1 MNNMS
6 NRNKNGLNIREI
18 LKIAYAGILSH
29 RLRSALTVLG
39 IVIGIGSIMTVM
51 SVGQGAKDKIIKEIE
66 VFGSTNVTIN
76 PGNPNEGGGGFGS
89 FLRNTLTTKDL
100 DDLRKK
106 INVPDAVDIVASVF
120 GSAKITAG
128 SEIFNGTLWG
138 TSENSFDIYKLK
150 VTTGRAFSK
159 SEVTGKSPVVLI
171 GKKVAEELFGGYD
184 PVGRK
189 IKIKDKNY
197 EVIGLAGADWS
208 YFNLDEMVLLPY
220 TTAQEYVLGI
230 KYFEEIVVQA
240 TSEEVLPYIVS
251 DVKRLLRENHKI
263 TDPKKDDFIVQTP
276 EDVVKTVS
284 QVTGVMTAFIAL
296 VAAISIVVGG
306 IGIMNIMFVSVTE
319 RTREIGLRKAL
330 GATNADIRGQ
340 FLAEAVILTG
350 GGGILGIILGFILT
364 IAVVFIV
371 NRILGDFFSLS
382 FSLSGALIGV
392 FVSVLIGLV
401 FGVFPARQAAKK
413 DPIEALRYE

>member
-1 MNNMS
+1 MNNS
-6 NRNKNGLNIREI
+6 KKHGLNIKEI
-18 LKIAYAGILSH
+18 FKIAYAGIMSH

-66 VFGSTNVTIN
+66 VFGSNNVTIN

-100 DDLRKK
+100 DDLSKK
-106 INVPDAVDIVASVF
+106 INVPDAVDVVASVF
-120 GSAKITAG
+120 GSAKMIAG
-128 SEIFNGTLWG
+128 SEVFNGTLWG

-150 VTTGRAFSK
+150 VTAGRAFSK
-159 SEVTGKSPVVLI
+159 SEVMGKSPVVLV

-197 EVIGLAGADWS
+197 EVIGLIAADWS
-208 YFNLDEMVLLPY
+208 YFNLDEMIVLPY

-230 KYFEEIVVQA
+230 RYFQEVVVQG
-240 TSEEVLPYIVS
+240 TSEEVLPYIVG

-263 TDPKKDDFIVQTP
+263 TDPAKDDFIVQTP
-276 EDVVKTVS
+276 EDTIKTIS

-350 GGGILGIILGFILT
+350 GGGVLGIILGFLLT
-364 IAVVFIV
+364 IVVVFIV
-371 NRILGDFFSLS
+371 NNILGDFFSLS
-382 FSLSGALIGV
+382 FSFSGALIGV